1 MLADFFLTVH
11 AGRATTIQFSPEY
24 FTLADSDSCSVRLYQ
39 ATIPYIYVQL
49 NHIQCGGQCEVF
61 TSEDNEMTSFAKCS
75 ATFNPMKTSTV

>member
-39 ATIPYIYVQL
+39 ATIPYIDVQL

-61 TSEDNEMTSFAKCS
+61 NIASNDEFW
-75 ATFNPMKTSTV
+75 